1 MDSTDRRAK
10 RYSRSE
16 DARSCTTKARVRLRA
31 SPVCARWCARWFYG
45 GSASHA
51 HVRWHALALSSTFPG
66 PHWLAGVMGP
76 PLYSAAGGGVAS
88 EKLGQTQ
95 GGRDGHHIITD

>member
-1 MDSTDRRAK
+1 MHDEGKSA
-10 RYSRSE
+10 SACVPS
-16 DARSCTTKARVRLRA
+16 VR
-31 SPVCARWCARWFYG
+31 PVVYG

-66 PHWLAGVMGP
+66 PHWLAGGMGP

-88 EKLGQTQ
+88 EKLGQTH
-95 GGRDGHHIITD
+95 GGRDGRHIITNDAKMRHESV